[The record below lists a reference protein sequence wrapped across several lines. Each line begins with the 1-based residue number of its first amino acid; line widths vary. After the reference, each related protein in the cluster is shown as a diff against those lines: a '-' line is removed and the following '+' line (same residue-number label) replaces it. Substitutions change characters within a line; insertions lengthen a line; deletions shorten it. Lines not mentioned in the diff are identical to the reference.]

1 MLRPP
6 QWHRPQLRPPH
17 RHRTHC
23 RAQRAAAAAAADK
36 QWRRPSRAGWCVPRA
51 LPAIWSSMEGWSGLQ
66 PAWAG
71 PTVPMQQAPL
81 SDALAQQQ
89 VDQAELQEQASRALR
104 VLLGSDSVLP
114 YSCLRLAVLGSRG
127 EGHDSRRCAT
137 PPAARRRSNRAAA
150 AAAGSPPA
158 ALPHTV
164 RLPPPRAASA
174 CWSWWWR
181 R

>member
-1 MLRPP
+1 
-6 QWHRPQLRPPH
+6 
-17 RHRTHC
+17 
-23 RAQRAAAAAAADK
+23 
-36 QWRRPSRAGWCVPRA
+36 
-51 LPAIWSSMEGWSGLQ
+51 MEGWSGLQ

-137 PPAARRRSNRAAA
+137 PPAARRRFKPGRRRRCGLTACRVASHRAPPPAPRSKCLLELVVA
-150 AAAGSPPA
+150 SLVEQGLVVRQGYGPLASLSVSPPA
-158 ALPHTV
+158 RTLAQHA
-164 RLPPPRAASA
+164 PPPSRLHS
-174 CWSWWWR
+174 
-181 R
+181 